1 MVANRIMPTVA
12 ITTMVSA
19 KLRFLSSERSTTGS
33 SWLSSQNT
41 KAISDVAEMIAV
53 VTISPLE
60 NQSAPPPRTESTELL
75 EHIRA
80 LERDLDTIVW
90 TVNPRN
96 DTLDQLVG
104 FICRV
109 GSELLGRSGLRCRFD
124 LPEEVPPVPV
134 SPELRHGVFL
144 VVREALTNI
153 VKHAHAACVRLRL
166 RVEDET
172 LHCRIEDDGHGF
184 APEAPAHGERIIAL
198 WSLDCAYCESNL
210 EALATLQRAHPKS
223 IELITVTTDDI
234 TDQRPVIEAR
244 LRKMKMATYPA
255 RAYAE
260 ASPER
265 INFLLDP
272 NWGGETPR
280 VLVIRADGSR
290 TGISGALTPAQLQK
304 IR

>member
-1 MVANRIMPTVA
+1 MQASNSDGVWNEQGAALAFSVRPFLWQTWWFQLGAVGA
-12 ITTMVSA
+12 FTGATALVVRRVSHRRVRE
-19 KLRFLSSERSTTGS
+19 KLRQLEQQAAVQKERTR
-33 SWLSSQNT
+33 
-41 KAISDVAEMIAV
+41 IARDLHDDFGTRLTELGLIV
-53 VTISPLE
+53 SLE

-184 APEAPAHGERIIAL
+184 APEAPAHGERNGLRNMRARIEELGGEIQIFSAL
-198 WSLDCAYCESNL
+198 SGSAG
-210 EALATLQRAHPKS
+210 
-223 IELITVTTDDI
+223 
-234 TDQRPVIEAR
+234 
-244 LRKMKMATYPA
+244 
-255 RAYAE
+255 
-260 ASPER
+260 ASPAT
-265 INFLLDP
+265 
-272 NWGGETPR
+272 GAR
-280 VLVIRADGSR
+280 VVFSVPLR
-290 TGISGALTPAQLQK
+290 PAPCPPPAGPFPA
-304 IR
+304 